1 MTLSLYSTYK
11 GWQRDGAS
19 KKTAQTGKAGQSIQ
33 SSVCHALVLL
43 GIGIEG
49 VSCGG
54 DVPPPG
60 KH

>member
-11 GWQRDGAS
+11 AWQRDKAS
-19 KKTAQTGKAGQSIQ
+19 SPATRTGKAGQSIQ

-43 GIGIEG
+43 GMGVEG
-49 VSCGG
+49 MSCGG
-54 DVPPPG
+54 DVTPPG